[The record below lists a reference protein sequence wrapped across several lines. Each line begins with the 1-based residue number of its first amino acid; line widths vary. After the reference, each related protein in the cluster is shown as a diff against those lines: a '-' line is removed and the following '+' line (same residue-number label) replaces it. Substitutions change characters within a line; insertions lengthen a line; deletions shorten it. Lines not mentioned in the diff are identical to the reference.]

1 MLSSDKPQLL
11 HSRVR
16 LVLGIAADACRGRL
30 SRERYGAARRDSGSR
45 RTLGEDVQ
53 SGVSSFLLFAKAV
66 IIMELP
72 LIRLGVTAIPRQS
85 WRTVRAEG
93 LGISLSPSSPGCI
106 QLPKSHAAG
115 ATIWQ
120 LLHLL
125 R

>member
-45 RTLGEDVQ
+45 QTLGEDVQ

-72 LIRLGVTAIPRQS
+72 LTSEIAGTGKQGRAQKKGH
-85 WRTVRAEG
+85 RAEG
-93 LGISLSPSSPGCI
+93 SGHSGNSRSTAE
-106 QLPKSHAAG
+106 QSHPQSG
-115 ATIWQ
+115 
-120 LLHLL
+120 LLDTTERHEQSG
-125 R
+125 